1 MKYVT
6 PEMEIIKLNMN
17 DIVCES
23 DGTMSGAG
31 AGGSG
36 DFNVGT
42 DAPEDEW

>member
-6 PEMEIIKLNMN
+6 PEMEFIEFSMS

-23 DGTMSGAG
+23 DGSMSSDG

-42 DAPEDEW
+42 DAPDEEW